1 MAIYS
6 SILAWKNP
14 WTVDSG
20 RLQSI
25 IHDLTEEQQQRVL
38 GTSGER
44 KLYMEQQPGS
54 KLGKDYVNA
63 VYCYPAYL
71 NSMQSTSCKMLGWVK
86 HKSESGL
93 LVELSITSDMQ
104 MTPPLWQKV
113 KRN

>member
-1 MAIYS
+1 MGTTRVLDPWRRKWQPTPVFLPGKI
-6 SILAWKNP
+6 P

-25 IHDLTEEQQQRVL
+25 IHDLTEQQQQRVL

-54 KLGKDYVNA
+54 KLGKDYVKA

-71 NSMQSTSCKMLGWVK
+71 TSMQSTS
-86 HKSESGL
+86 
-93 LVELSITSDMQ
+93 
-104 MTPPLWQKV
+104 
-113 KRN
+113 